1 MSSSVTPP
9 PLRESQNITGFRR
22 LTRRGV
28 SGGNSTRIS
37 PSEVDPAE
45 PGVRACAETTSIH
58 LSACRQQTTHLLNGS
73 WDCPRQGGL
82 GPINITQRE
91 SGDPTVVQNY
101 RRRYGWWST
110 PSGPSSLIRLSYQIS
125 QRGKRR
131 HLPILKI
138 PLRTSNRRGFVPEPD
153 AFEVPLLS
161 WFPGQF

>member
-1 MSSSVTPP
+1 MTNRKTSRLKKERMSEIKVPYVHQGIIDEQFCDP
-9 PLRESQNITGFRR
+9 PLLQESQNITGFRR

-45 PGVRACAETTSIH
+45 PGVRTCAETTSMH

-91 SGDPTVVQNY
+91 FGDPTVVQNY

-110 PSGPSSLIRLSYQIS
+110 PFSPSSSIYLIAL
-125 QRGKRR
+125 
-131 HLPILKI
+131 
-138 PLRTSNRRGFVPEPD
+138 
-153 AFEVPLLS
+153 
-161 WFPGQF
+161 